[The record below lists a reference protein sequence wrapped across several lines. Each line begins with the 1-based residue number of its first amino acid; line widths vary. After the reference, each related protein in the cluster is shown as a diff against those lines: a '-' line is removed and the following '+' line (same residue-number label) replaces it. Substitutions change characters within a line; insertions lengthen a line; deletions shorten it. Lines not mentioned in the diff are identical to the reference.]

1 MDYNITIPEYSQ
13 DLSKHMYRLQQS
25 GLFCDAWLVCKDG
38 VVFVH
43 KLVLVACGS
52 AYLLQ
57 QLSTD
62 TSSNTQCQVFLKDY
76 SLKTVYDLVQALY
89 TGSFTLNHERAFD
102 LLNLCTFLDVSIFTT
117 SVQGVVNSDANLKQ
131 QREERQKSNNRNSI
145 FYDVEIA
152 QDSFSAPLKI
162 PMKLLEDNVIL
173 ERIEDSTINIKG
185 QSSQP
190 CRAISKRTW
199 TSTLNSDCVDNNKR
213 KTNVDL
219 SNTMTTDSNNTQVQS
234 SQSSGA
240 ISMRTLTSILNSNCV
255 DNNKRKNNVDL
266 SNTMTTDSNNTQVQ
280 SSQSSLAIS
289 MRTLTSILN
298 SNCVDNNKRK
308 TNVDLSK
315 SDSGI
320 PKKLARVSEQ
330 SKNDVQT
337 RSEICSQ
344 KIKVEKE
351 KPKIVKHTEDKD
363 SPDSTIQSNH
373 TFEVK
378 DKKRVSKK
386 TERLSAISG
395 LIYEADENSSEE
407 TITDIDGNSS
417 EATITDIDENS
428 SDGSIIELQLDK
440 SISKGS
446 SEKSKPLP
454 GDNVDSEKSK
464 TLPTTRD
471 SSEKSKTLPTTR
483 DSSEKSKTLST
494 SMGSSEKQKPLT
506 KSKSISE
513 KSKTLPTCTSKG
525 SLEKSKNLSTSVD
538 SSEIS
543 KALTNS
549 MSSSKHSK
557 TLPTNKGQGILVKTE
572 RQGWKCQLCQK
583 VSKDF
588 VENEDGQHIC
598 TGCDSLFSGEDNQT
612 DGGANQIDG
621 EDNQTD
627 GGANQTEGE
636 DNPTEGED
644 NPTEGE
650 DNPTEGEDNQT
661 DDQENMGK
669 VSEIKKE
676 KKELHSGKVMQYDY
690 QSLVDAY
697 YAVKE
702 GGMSIQAA
710 CKHFCVTKLA
720 LQRRVSG
727 KISIDINPHDTLITE
742 GIHRKRNKKYR
753 SYSTSAM
760 ATAYKAVVEDK
771 VSMRSASKLHGVP
784 FTTLMDR
791 VNGRIDPDCTTSGN
805 GPFFPIDKESRL
817 VTHLIEMGELGYGYY
832 RQDVVDI
839 AMDYAIALDLKTKKD
854 KPLTLTWY
862 SGMIKRWPD
871 FKIVKLKA
879 LEVVKA
885 NNANKETISKYF
897 NQLEKALLKY
907 NLIDKPHLI
916 YNVDEKSVAISGKG
930 EIVTILGCGN
940 AAGSALPPFF
950 ILPVQKVNEQL
961 LEGSSPGS
969 VVTFSK
975 TGESNSDIFMDFLR
989 NHFMKIV
996 PDNELVLLL
1005 LDGHA
1010 SHIPVSTFEWARNHN
1025 IILQLI
1031 PALTSHFLQPLDV
1044 GCYGLLKDIYN
1055 SLCHKTIRTKNCAL
1069 DHNDVCPMV
1078 CKAYKDALSTS
1089 NLQSAFRKTGIYPFT
1104 KDVMELPLEPSE
1116 ALCLTDSESIEESQ
1130 VENVI
1135 DLHLL
1140 NEDNSLSE
1148 AEIVNERNHVT
1159 DI

>member
-131 QREERQKSNNRNSI
+131 QREERQKSHNRNSI

-173 ERIEDSTINIKG
+173 ERIEDRTINTKG

-190 CRAISKRTW
+190 C
-199 TSTLNSDCVDNNKR
+199 
-213 KTNVDL
+213 
-219 SNTMTTDSNNTQVQS
+219 
-234 SQSSGA
+234 GA

-266 SNTMTTDSNNTQVQ
+266 SNTDSNNIQVQ
-280 SSQSSLAIS
+280 SSQSSGAIS

-298 SNCVDNNKRK
+298 SDCVDNNKRK
-308 TNVDLSK
+308 NNVDLSK

-351 KPKIVKHTEDKD
+351 KPKTVKHTEDKD
-363 SPDSTIQSNH
+363 SPDSTIQSKH
-373 TFEVK
+373 TFKVK
-378 DKKRVSKK
+378 DKKGVLKK

-428 SDGSIIELQLDK
+428 SDGSIIELQVDK

-454 GDNVDSEKSK
+454 GNKVD
-464 TLPTTRD
+464 
-471 SSEKSKTLPTTR
+471 
-483 DSSEKSKTLST
+483 SEKSKTLST
-494 SMGSSEKQKPLT
+494 SMGSSEKQKPLPT
-506 KSKSISE
+506 TRDSSE
-513 KSKTLPTCTSKG
+513 KSKTLSTSNGQTKSLPTCTSKG
-525 SLEKSKNLSTSVD
+525 SSEKSKILSTSMD

-557 TLPTNKGQGILVKTE
+557 TLPTNKGQGILVETE

-598 TGCDSLFSGEDNQT
+598 TGCDSLFSQT
-612 DGGANQIDG
+612 EGGANQID
-621 EDNQTD
+621 
-627 GGANQTEGE
+627 
-636 DNPTEGED
+636 
-644 NPTEGE
+644 GE

-661 DDQENMGK
+661 DGGANQIAGEDNQTDDEENMGK

-710 CKHFCVTKLA
+710 CKNFCVTKLA

-727 KISIDINPHDTLITE
+727 KVSIDINPHDTLITE

-950 ILPVQKVNEQL
+950 ILPVQKVNDQL

-975 TGESNSDIFMDFLR
+975 TGESNSDIFMDFLH

-1140 NEDNSLSE
+1140 NENNSSSE

>member
-1 MDYNITIPEYSQ
+1 MDYNITIPEYSR

-76 SLKTVYDLVQALY
+76 SLKTVYDFVQALY

-131 QREERQKSNNRNSI
+131 QLEKRQNSNNKNCV

-173 ERIEDSTINIKG
+173 ERIGDSTINTKG
-185 QSSQP
+185 HCSQP
-190 CRAISKRTW
+190 SGAISKRTW
-199 TSTLNSDCVDNNKR
+199 TSILNSDCVDNNKR

-219 SNTMTTDSNNTQVQS
+219 SNTDSDNTKGQS
-234 SQSSGA
+234 SQSSDS
-240 ISMRTLTSILNSNCV
+240 ISKRTWTSILNSNCV
-255 DNNKRKNNVDL
+255 DNKKRKNNVNS
-266 SNTMTTDSNNTQVQ
+266 SN
-280 SSQSSLAIS
+280 I
-289 MRTLTSILN
+289 
-298 SNCVDNNKRK
+298 
-308 TNVDLSK
+308 
-315 SDSGI
+315 DSGI
-320 PKKLARVSEQ
+320 PHKQARVLEQ

-337 RSEICSQ
+337 KPNICSQ
-344 KIKVEKE
+344 QIKQEKE
-351 KPKIVKHTEDKD
+351 KPKIVKHVEDKEKGQG
-363 SPDSTIQSNH
+363 STIQSDH
-373 TFEVK
+373 AFEVHN
-378 DKKRVSKK
+378 KKGVSKK

-395 LIYEADENSSEE
+395 LLYEVDEDSSKG
-407 TITDIDGNSS
+407 TITDKDENSS

-428 SDGSIIELQLDK
+428 SDGSIIELQVDK
-440 SISKGS
+440 SIIKGS

-454 GDNVDSEKSK
+454 TSKVNSEKSK
-464 TLPTTRD
+464 PLL
-471 SSEKSKTLPTTR
+471 STR

-494 SMGSSEKQKPLT
+494 SMGSSEKQKHLPT
-506 KSKSISE
+506 SKGQT
-513 KSKTLPTCTSKG
+513 KTLPTCTSKVSSVKSKTLSTSNGQTKTLPTCSSKG
-525 SLEKSKNLSTSVD
+525 SSEKSKILSTSMD

-549 MSSSKHSK
+549 MGSSKNSK
-557 TLPTNKGQGILVKTE
+557 TLPTLSTDQGILAKTE
-572 RQGWKCQLCQK
+572 KQEWKCQLCQK

-588 VENEDGQHIC
+588 VEKEDGQHIC

-612 DGGANQIDG
+612 DGGANQIDS
-621 EDNQTD
+621 EDNSLD
-627 GGANQTEGE
+627 GEANA
-636 DNPTEGED
+636 
-644 NPTEGE
+644 
-650 DNPTEGEDNQT
+650 TEGEDNQS
-661 DDQENMGK
+661 DGEENMEK
-669 VSEIKKE
+669 VSEIKIE
-676 KKELHSGKVMQYDY
+676 KKEIHNGKVMQYDY

-702 GGMSIQAA
+702 GGMSMKAA
-710 CKHFCVTKLA
+710 CKHFCVNKLE

-727 KISIDINPHDTLITE
+727 KISIDINPHDTLIT
-742 GIHRKRNKKYR
+742 GCIHRKRNKKYR

-760 ATAYKAVVEDK
+760 AAAYKAVVEDK
-771 VSMRSASKLHGVP
+771 VPMRSASKLHGVP

-791 VNGRIDPDCTTSGN
+791 VHGRIDPDCTTMGN
-805 GPFFPIDKESRL
+805 GPFFPLDKESRL

-832 RQDVVDI
+832 RQDVVDM
-839 AMDYAIALDLKTKKD
+839 ASNYAIALDLKTKKD
-854 KPLTLTWY
+854 KPLTLMWY

-930 EIVTILGCGN
+930 ETVTILGCGN

-950 ILPVQKVNEQL
+950 IFPGQKVNDQL

-969 VVTFSK
+969 VVTVSK

-1031 PALTSHFLQPLDV
+1031 PAFTSHFLQPLDV

-1078 CKAYKDALSTS
+1078 CKAYKNALSTS

-1130 VENVI
+1130 VENII
-1135 DLHLL
+1135 DLHVL
-1140 NEDNSLSE
+1140 NEDNSSSE